1 MSWPPDGKTFEEI
14 FQNPPFYVV
23 FPIDKCRRAD
33 QMHRD
38 VMRPVVEDDLE
49 SLSTAIR
56 EIRVFPR
63 VSGRRTAEERTKVLR

>member
-1 MSWPPDGKTFEEI
+1 
-14 FQNPPFYVV
+14 
-23 FPIDKCRRAD
+23 
-33 QMHRD
+33 MHRD

>member
-1 MSWPPDGKTFEEI
+1 
-14 FQNPPFYVV
+14 
-23 FPIDKCRRAD
+23 
-33 QMHRD
+33 MHRD

-56 EIRVFPR
+56 EIRVSPR